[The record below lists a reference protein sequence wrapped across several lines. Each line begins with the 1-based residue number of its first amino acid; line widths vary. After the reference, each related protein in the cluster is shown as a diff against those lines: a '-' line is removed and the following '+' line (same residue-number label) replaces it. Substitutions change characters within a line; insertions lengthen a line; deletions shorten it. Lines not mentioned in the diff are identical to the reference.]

1 MPEESSAASSGGG
14 APSLSS
20 WLASLAAAHDVR
32 CAAVEF
38 RDTPTRGR
46 ALFASRAVAKG
57 EVVLSVPRALTLCV
71 QDGAGLALP
80 SDGSWPRTR
89 AGVAAN
95 APAEAKTWEFVLA
108 RALLDAIAGDG
119 GRFWS
124 HYGGLMPP
132 PESLAHPFL
141 LPPAR
146 LRELMDAQ
154 LERSASSERERIAAL
169 MPDLL
174 DPVGEDDEN
183 DDDDA
188 SGGSGSSSRVPAGA
202 WALALVRSRAMLA
215 GKVKGGGDAHVIV
228 PFLDLANHDPRPNV
242 DYRCEGVETPE
253 RFGLGAQLREN
264 ADRFELVAL
273 RDVDAGEELRLS
285 YAGGKL
291 SSREHFEQFG
301 FAPAGGAASD
311 RLDLG
316 LGVVTGE
323 DAPSA
328 IEGKT
333 AAEARKRLAAAT
345 RAALEGDVV
354 ALGDAAE
361 SASEAPRTIAAGAFL
376 RGLLD
381 GGAGA
386 EAMSAAEE
394 AMTLRAIRTRVGD
407 LEAAYADAGATLEE
421 DAERLDALREDA
433 EAGGGGP
440 TAAARRERE
449 ANALGYAIGKK
460 RLVRRVAGLLSEIE
474 GLATA

>member
-1 MPEESSAASSGGG
+1 M
-14 APSLSS
+14 
-20 WLASLAAAHDVR
+20 
-32 CAAVEF
+32 
-38 RDTPTRGR
+38 
-46 ALFASRAVAKG
+46 AKG

-183 DDDDA
+183 DDDDDA
-188 SGGSGSSSRVPAGA
+188 SGGSGSSSKVPAGA

-328 IEGKT
+328 IEGRRRRRREKGWRRRRERRSRET
-333 AAEARKRLAAAT
+333 SSRSET
-345 RAALEGDVV
+345 
-354 ALGDAAE
+354 AE

-394 AMTLRAIRTRVGD
+394 AMTLGRFGRAWGTWRRRTPTRGRRSRRTPR
-407 LEAAYADAGATLEE
+407 GS
-421 DAERLDALREDA
+421 DALRGRTPRPE
-433 EAGGGGP
+433 E
-440 TAAARRERE
+440 AARP
-449 ANALGYAIGKK
+449 
-460 RLVRRVAGLLSEIE
+460 RRRGGSARRTRSGTRS
-474 GLATA
+474 GRNDSFGASRGC